1 MKWQV
6 PLSDLDF
13 GPEEKE
19 AVQRVLDSG
28 WLTMGEIT
36 QQFEQEF
43 ASMVGV
49 QHAIAVTN
57 GTASLHLACRAL
69 GLGPGDEV
77 IVPSLTFV
85 ATANAILYVG
95 ATPVFAD
102 ITGED
107 NLNIAPESIEQRITN
122 RTRAIMVMHYGGYPC
137 DMPAIMEI
145 ARKHHLFVIEDAAHA
160 PGAEIQGRKMGAW
173 GDIASFSFFPN
184 KNMTTAEGGMLTT
197 ADPALAE
204 KMRTLRSHGMT
215 TLTWD
220 RHQGHAWSYDVVDLG
235 YNYRIDE
242 LRSAIGRE
250 QLKKL
255 ERNNTRR
262 REMTRFYHQLLHESA
277 PEIGTPFGNYP
288 WTSSAHILPVL
299 LPKGVDRP
307 RFAEVMKEH
316 LIQTSLHYPPIHLF
330 QYYRENEMIPT
341 QPLPITES
349 VAAREVTLPLFGT
362 LEPSAIELVVDAVQ
376 DAVRQARES
385 TPTIAAPSNRASK

>member
-13 GPEEKE
+13 SNEEKE
-19 AVQRVLDSG
+19 AVQHVLDSG

-43 ASMVGV
+43 ARMVGV
-49 QHAIAVTN
+49 PHAIAVTN

-102 ITGED
+102 ISSED
-107 NLNIAPESIEQRITN
+107 NLNISPESIEQRITSQ
-122 RTRAIMVMHYGGYPC
+122 TRAIMVMHYGGYPC
-137 DMPAIMEI
+137 DMPAILEI
-145 ARKHHLFVIEDAAHA
+145 ARRHHLYVIEDAAHA
-160 PGAEIQGRKMGAW
+160 PGAAIKDRKMGAW
-173 GDIASFSFFPN
+173 GHIASFSFFPN
-184 KNMTTAEGGMLTT
+184 KNMTTGEGGMLTT
-197 ADPALAE
+197 SDEALAE
-204 KMRTLRSHGMT
+204 KMRLLRSHGMT

-242 LRSAIGRE
+242 IRSAIGRE

-255 ERNNTRR
+255 EKNNHRR
-262 REMTRFYHQLLHESA
+262 RELTALYRQLFHERL
-277 PEIGTPFGNYP
+277 PEISTPFDNYP
-288 WTSSAHILPVL
+288 WQASAHIFPIL
-299 LPKGVDRP
+299 LPKGVNRTQ
-307 RFAEVMKEH
+307 FAEAMKDH

-330 QYYRENEMIPT
+330 RYYRENELVPD
-341 QPLPITES
+341 QPLPLTEN
-349 VAAREVTLPLFGT
+349 VAAREVTLPLYGT
-362 LEPSAIELVVDAVQ
+362 LEPAAIEMVVDAVR
-376 DAVRQARES
+376 DAVSQAQQQ
-385 TPTIAAPSNRASK
+385 TPRAPIPTSQTVK